1 MAGGDPRRRPRYTLV
16 VRRIVGE
23 LRGAQRSGI
32 EIVPFVR
39 GRRPTDEARHPG
51 LGSSDHAALV
61 LGDESGRNHAYVL
74 FTAGGEG
81 VEATLEL
88 TGHDGAASPASIPGW
103 ERRSVELRRFADHG
117 DGTLLPAAPGPGRF
131 VLALDPERDLQDGG
145 DPYGFAHLFLQRVR
159 VGLRLRDESAETVL
173 DVADVRRLGSLYTR
187 ILERAVIPDTDRQAA
202 AAGVRNPGH
211 EYHPWYPVLL
221 IGTDKAALYLRAL
234 VADVVDKQRHLAEPA
249 WLLRVG
255 IYLELL
261 TCLGI
266 VEALRDDLGDLLD
279 PEERAAFEGERF
291 APIRERIDPAAWRD
305 VWSVREIA
313 FPHRGMPRAGPVS
326 YLNLLHKKR
335 ATLAFLHTHHEDLKA
350 AIALAGPNPHSAQET
365 WQRVFRD
372 AERAVLRQTAHA
384 FPELGYLPLSARNF
398 VLWHRRGR
406 LAPVVRL
413 PSAVTAPFRRP
424 GRPVRVGLPPVPRLD
439 EPCGGVG
446 AAGGADGLVG
456 PRVHPAPGQPPGGA
470 DERPGARG
478 RAPAARRLR
487 REPRRDRGTRRNRA
501 RAR

>member
-16 VRRIVGE
+16 VRTIVGE

-61 LGDESGRNHAYVL
+61 IGDESGRNHAYVR

-187 ILERAVIPDTDRQAA
+187 ILERAVILCDGGLITPEHLALSAPPPITAPAMPQPPAA
-202 AAGVRNPGH
+202 ATA
-211 EYHPWYPVLL
+211 
-221 IGTDKAALYLRAL
+221 
-234 VADVVDKQRHLAEPA
+234 
-249 WLLRVG
+249 VG
-255 IYLELL
+255 
-261 TCLGI
+261 
-266 VEALRDDLGDLLD
+266 
-279 PEERAAFEGERF
+279 
-291 APIRERIDPAAWRD
+291 
-305 VWSVREIA
+305 
-313 FPHRGMPRAGPVS
+313 
-326 YLNLLHKKR
+326 
-335 ATLAFLHTHHEDLKA
+335 
-350 AIALAGPNPHSAQET
+350 
-365 WQRVFRD
+365 
-372 AERAVLRQTAHA
+372 
-384 FPELGYLPLSARNF
+384 
-398 VLWHRRGR
+398 
-406 LAPVVRL
+406 
-413 PSAVTAPFRRP
+413 P
-424 GRPVRVGLPPVPRLD
+424 GRPMSASDLRAMERAMIQEALESARFNKSRAAKALGLTRHQLYI
-439 EPCGGVG
+439 
-446 AAGGADGLVG
+446 
-456 PRVHPAPGQPPGGA
+456 
-470 DERPGARG
+470 
-478 RAPAARRLR
+478 RLR
-487 REPRRDRGTRRNRA
+487 RHGFD
-501 RAR
+501 